1 MPGKKYLLK
10 LKRLMSDADERNLLY
25 NILLAFFVKGIS
37 LFVSLFSM
45 PLYIK
50 YFDNNAALGMWYTI
64 LSMLSWINLCDLG
77 LGNGLR
83 NRLTE
88 ALALGQN
95 EKAKE
100 YISATYAILCKII
113 TPVSVILCILLQ
125 FVNFNNFFNR
135 RSYFF
140 FNKWVNSCFF
150 LNFNFF
156 I

>member
-1 MPGKKYLLK
+1 MLGEKYVLRF
-10 LKRLMSDADERNLLY
+10 KRIMSDADERNLFR

-50 YFDNNAALGMWYTI
+50 YFDDNAALGMWYTI

-100 YISATYAILCKII
+100 YISATYVVLSKII
-113 TPVSVILCILLQ
+113 LPISLVICILLH
-125 FVNFNNFFNR
+125 FVNFNKFSTYLILLLR
-135 RSYFF
+135 D
-140 FNKWVNSCFF
+140 KI
-150 LNFNFF
+150 LN
-156 I
+156 